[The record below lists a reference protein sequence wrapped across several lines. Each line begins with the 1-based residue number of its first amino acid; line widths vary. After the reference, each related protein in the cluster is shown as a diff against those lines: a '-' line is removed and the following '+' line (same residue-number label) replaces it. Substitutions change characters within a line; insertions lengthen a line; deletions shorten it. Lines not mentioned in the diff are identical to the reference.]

1 MRILLLIKKNK
12 LYSNQIC
19 KIVKKSALNVKIVSV
34 DNKKKISKFLNYNNY
49 DYLISYL
56 CPFKIQKKILDKINI
71 ASINFHPGP
80 PKYPGIG
87 CFNYAIFNK
96 DKIFGVTCHYMN
108 EKIDNGKIIK
118 TRTFKLSKNETIRSI
133 SNKSYKSLY
142 LLFKYIFNKIKKN
155 KNLDEK
161 NNLKWSKKTY
171 SKKKFNLFL
180 NYKIKDKKLERYLRA
195 TTYMN
200 YPSPNISIGKYVLQ
214 KKY

>member
-1 MRILLLIKKNK
+1 MRVLLLIKKNK
-12 LYSNQIC
+12 LYSSEIC
-19 KIVKKSALNVKIVSV
+19 RMLKKKSHLNVKIIFV
-34 DNKKKISKFLNYNNY
+34 DKKKSLPKSFNCENI

-56 CPFKIQKKILDKINI
+56 CPFKIQKKILDRIKI

-96 DKIFGVTCHYMN
+96 DKTYGVTCHFMN

-118 TRTFKLSKNETIRSI
+118 TRNFQLSKNETIKSI
-133 SNKSYKSLY
+133 SDKSYKNLY

-155 KNLDEK
+155 KSLNEK
-161 NNLKWSKKTY
+161 NNLKWSKKIY

-180 NYKIKDKKLERYLRA
+180 NYKFINKKLERYLRA
-195 TTYMN
+195 TIYMN
-200 YPSPNISIGKYVLQ
+200 YPSPNIFIGKYVLQ
-214 KKY
+214 KK